1 MLMADT
7 VMDADEPRFQIG
19 EDEMDDRQIVL
30 GNLWVAALGN
40 GKVFIPALAEAGI
53 STPIVSDGQRPRS
66 NGALHEP
73 TKRVGAPIGYY
84 GEPDTP
90 GIASV
95 LSLVLRGSR
104 FPMTNLDGTSDE
116 NLVVD
121 TPAFAA
127 SPSTNPCLVYLN
139 MFPRLAADTILIGPH
154 HASAELVENAEGRL
168 IARQAKLSLKLNRRD
183 AGRLAGDQIS
193 RPKPCAQ
200 RHMAAFH
207 DGANRQAR
215 IVAAL
220 ATAQDTGTSG
230 DAEGI
235 ACGMAMRTDE
245 AVAPSS
251 FFHVGSTLRFIGKK
265 LLKLWKRPRKGQVVT
280 LKDVHGSLSIIHT
293 KSIPSG
299 CVRQADRQA
308 WKLCTNMTA
317 DDVTATLK
325 LALEASGCNRAN
337 VVHKPRLLSDNGSSY
352 ISGDLAEWLEDHG
365 MDHVRGAPYHPQT
378 QGKIEHWH
386 QTLKNRIL
394 LENYYLPGD
403 LENQISAFVDHYNN
417 QRYHESIGNVT
428 PADAYFGR
436 HTAIIEK
443 RKRIKKLTT
452 QNRRLNHQRQAA

>member
-1 MLMADT
+1 M
-7 VMDADEPRFQIG
+7 PRR
-19 EDEMDDRQIVL
+19 ERK
-30 GNLWVAALGN
+30 ALN
-40 GKVFIPALAEAGI
+40 G
-53 STPIVSDGQRPRS
+53 
-66 NGALHEP
+66 
-73 TKRVGAPIGYY
+73 
-84 GEPDTP
+84 
-90 GIASV
+90 
-95 LSLVLRGSR
+95 
-104 FPMTNLDGTSDE
+104 
-116 NLVVD
+116 
-121 TPAFAA
+121 
-127 SPSTNPCLVYLN
+127 YLN

-299 CVRQADRQA
+299 CVRQADRQGI
-308 WKLCTNMTA
+308 N
-317 DDVTATLK
+317 
-325 LALEASGCNRAN
+325 
-337 VVHKPRLLSDNGSSY
+337 P
-352 ISGDLAEWLEDHG
+352 
-365 MDHVRGAPYHPQT
+365 GAP
-378 QGKIEHWH
+378 
-386 QTLKNRIL
+386 
-394 LENYYLPGD
+394 
-403 LENQISAFVDHYNN
+403 
-417 QRYHESIGNVT
+417 
-428 PADAYFGR
+428 
-436 HTAIIEK
+436 
-443 RKRIKKLTT
+443 
-452 QNRRLNHQRQAA
+452 

>member
-1 MLMADT
+1 MGAEGVEWVEAPVKAERELIEIGLKMLMADT

-73 TKRVGAPIGYY
+73 TKRVGAPNY

-183 AGRLAGDQIS
+183 A
-193 RPKPCAQ
+193 
-200 RHMAAFH
+200 
-207 DGANRQAR
+207 
-215 IVAAL
+215 VVWL
-220 ATAQDTGTSG
+220 ATKSTMNRLRSMTVPTVRPVSRHLRQPHRSG

-245 AVAPSS
+245 AVAIELFPCS
-251 FFHVGSTLRFIGKK
+251 STL
-265 LLKLWKRPRKGQVVT
+265 LLKLWKRRKGQVNAEGRPWLT
-280 LKDVHGSLSIIHT
+280 IGHYTT

-299 CVRQADRQA
+299 CVRQADRQ
-308 WKLCTNMTA
+308 
-317 DDVTATLK
+317 
-325 LALEASGCNRAN
+325 G
-337 VVHKPRLLSDNGSSY
+337 
-352 ISGDLAEWLEDHG
+352 
-365 MDHVRGAPYHPQT
+365 
-378 QGKIEHWH
+378 
-386 QTLKNRIL
+386 
-394 LENYYLPGD
+394 
-403 LENQISAFVDHYNN
+403 
-417 QRYHESIGNVT
+417 
-428 PADAYFGR
+428 
-436 HTAIIEK
+436 
-443 RKRIKKLTT
+443 
-452 QNRRLNHQRQAA
+452 

>member
-1 MLMADT
+1 
-7 VMDADEPRFQIG
+7 
-19 EDEMDDRQIVL
+19 
-30 GNLWVAALGN
+30 
-40 GKVFIPALAEAGI
+40 
-53 STPIVSDGQRPRS
+53 
-66 NGALHEP
+66 
-73 TKRVGAPIGYY
+73 
-84 GEPDTP
+84 
-90 GIASV
+90 
-95 LSLVLRGSR
+95 
-104 FPMTNLDGTSDE
+104 MTNLDGTSDE

-299 CVRQADRQA
+299 CVRQADRQGIMICPHDMPIIT
-308 WKLCTNMTA
+308 KMDIRICM
-317 DDVTATLK
+317 D
-325 LALEASGCNRAN
+325 G
-337 VVHKPRLLSDNGSSY
+337 NG
-352 ISGDLAEWLEDHG
+352 L
-365 MDHVRGAPYHPQT
+365 
-378 QGKIEHWH
+378 
-386 QTLKNRIL
+386 
-394 LENYYLPGD
+394 
-403 LENQISAFVDHYNN
+403 
-417 QRYHESIGNVT
+417 QRTIAVYRT
-428 PADAYFGR
+428 
-436 HTAIIEK
+436 
-443 RKRIKKLTT
+443 
-452 QNRRLNHQRQAA
+452 RLNKHLIIALLVATKSITLGYK

>member
-1 MLMADT
+1 
-7 VMDADEPRFQIG
+7 
-19 EDEMDDRQIVL
+19 MDDRQIVL

-53 STPIVSDGQRPRS
+53 STPIVSDGQRPRTT
-66 NGALHEP
+66 ALSTNP

-104 FPMTNLDGTSDE
+104 FPMTKPRRHKRRE
-116 NLVVD
+116 
-121 TPAFAA
+121 
-127 SPSTNPCLVYLN
+127 PCGGHPGLRRESVHQPMSRLSH

-183 AGRLAGDQIS
+183 AGRLA
-193 RPKPCAQ
+193 RPNKPPKTMCSTAS
-200 RHMAAFH
+200 AAFH

-299 CVRQADRQA
+299 CVRQADRQG
-308 WKLCTNMTA
+308 LFYRN
-317 DDVTATLK
+317 
-325 LALEASGCNRAN
+325 S
-337 VVHKPRLLSDNGSSY
+337 
-352 ISGDLAEWLEDHG
+352 
-365 MDHVRGAPYHPQT
+365 
-378 QGKIEHWH
+378 IE
-386 QTLKNRIL
+386 NRI
-394 LENYYLPGD
+394 NSKD
-403 LENQISAFVDHYNN
+403 
-417 QRYHESIGNVT
+417 
-428 PADAYFGR
+428 
-436 HTAIIEK
+436 
-443 RKRIKKLTT
+443 TT
-452 QNRRLNHQRQAA
+452 GK

>member
-299 CVRQADRQA
+299 CVRQADRRRFIQA
-308 WKLCTNMTA
+308 TNKDINLFVRSHGLRITDSNAVLPSEVENQHQIRIHMKLTI
-317 DDVTATLK
+317 TATI
-325 LALEASGCNRAN
+325 
-337 VVHKPRLLSDNGSSY
+337 P
-352 ISGDLAEWLEDHG
+352 
-365 MDHVRGAPYHPQT
+365 
-378 QGKIEHWH
+378 
-386 QTLKNRIL
+386 
-394 LENYYLPGD
+394 
-403 LENQISAFVDHYNN
+403 SA
-417 QRYHESIGNVT
+417 
-428 PADAYFGR
+428 
-436 HTAIIEK
+436 
-443 RKRIKKLTT
+443 
-452 QNRRLNHQRQAA
+452 